1 MECVIEECPTATLR
15 ARAPGVTTCSIPHV
29 TAQTRVRGRASERA
43 LLCGICIVHCPCE
56 EYRYDCR
63 GIRLKGVNSVNV
75 GRLRFSSNEVDALSD
90 HHIRGVHLV
99 RPPVNESG
107 GRRVL

>member
-29 TAQTRVRGRASERA
+29 TAQTRVRERASERA

-56 EYRYDCR
+56 EYRYDCSWDSAEGCQVGKR
-63 GIRLKGVNSVNV
+63 GPV
-75 GRLRFSSNEVDALSD
+75 ALF
-90 HHIRGVHLV
+90 IQ
-99 RPPVNESG
+99 
-107 GRRVL
+107 